1 MSRIAKF
8 NDALFGGIESG
19 IAVLL
24 YGLTGAAFI
33 QLAMRYLLKYSWAG
47 IDELA
52 RLAFVWVVSIGGAL
66 AFRKKAHVGITF
78 LSGKL
83 SGRNKLYLELFVT
96 LVLLAFMTIIAVAG
110 IQMAQLGTMQL
121 SEYLQISMAF
131 FYLCIPVG
139 AALSVLVFIEEITV
153 LLPKMKE
160 RTE

>member
-8 NDALFGGIESG
+8 NDALFSGIETG

-47 IDELA
+47 IDELT

-96 LVLLAFMTIIAVAG
+96 IMLLAFMTLIVVAG
-110 IQMAQLGTMQL
+110 IHMAQLGTMQL

-139 AALSVLVFIEEITV
+139 AALSILVFIEEITA